1 MIEACRARLQP
12 MLAELA
18 TDAPADAVI
27 LTVVVAGLVIAA
39 ASAPWLLGAYGRAMS
54 RYMGFRQVAAPSPA
68 WWQQRARLLHRR
80 TPEAEAPVAPEALS
94 DAMRQRERNLL
105 LATACAA
112 GVFLAG
118 GIAVLALFYEV
129 GSWLTELNS
138 VFLLAALITGPALVN
153 VRPQVAVRPLIV
165 GVALALAASA
175 ALETLEDSADWEY
188 LLLGV
193 PAVFAGLALCLHR
206 RLRALFVPLSVL
218 AATAATG
225 VLAAA
230 LALLPLACASGA
242 AEPDARDWLLAA
254 ASLGGVVLA
263 LGGCLWIGMQLL
275 AGLARLY
282 ERGVVSDLSLVAA
295 SGAVIISALVA
306 FGADAPGLSP
316 ATMAVAWL
324 LWWAA
329 TVAVYAGARRL
340 LVLRVFARD
349 QRAERLLDAVQTRWR
364 CAGPVMQIGGPDLA
378 RLNIDPYELV
388 KFVSLRTHDLFLPGA
403 PTREQLLDCLDLASD
418 REGRFRINEVFCF
431 DTAWRSTV
439 EELMDLADAI
449 LLDLRG
455 FRAERAGT
463 AYEITR
469 LAAGN
474 RLGRVVAIGDAATD
488 WPCVDRLFGE
498 APRGQERRLDA
509 RSPQAVEECVQALV
523 EVATKDGAV
532 SGVAAPIN
540 HLQTA

>member
-80 TPEAEAPVAPEALS
+80 TPEAEASVAPDALS
-94 DAMRQRERNLL
+94 DAMRLRERNLL

-118 GIAVLALFYEV
+118 GIAALALLYEV
-129 GSWLTELNS
+129 GSLLTELNS

-218 AATAATG
+218 AATAAAG

-242 AEPDARDWLLAA
+242 AEPDVRDWLLAA

-263 LGGCLWIGMQLL
+263 LGGCLWVGMQLL

-316 ATMAVAWL
+316 ATMALAWL

-329 TVAVYAGARRL
+329 TVAVYAGV
-340 LVLRVFARD
+340 LVLRPRP
-349 QRAERLLDAVQTRWR
+349 T
-364 CAGPVMQIGGPDLA
+364 QIG
-378 RLNIDPYELV
+378 
-388 KFVSLRTHDLFLPGA
+388 
-403 PTREQLLDCLDLASD
+403 
-418 REGRFRINEVFCF
+418 
-431 DTAWRSTV
+431 
-439 EELMDLADAI
+439 
-449 LLDLRG
+449 
-455 FRAERAGT
+455 RAH
-463 AYEITR
+463 
-469 LAAGN
+469 
-474 RLGRVVAIGDAATD
+474 V
-488 WPCVDRLFGE
+488 
-498 APRGQERRLDA
+498 
-509 RSPQAVEECVQALV
+509 
-523 EVATKDGAV
+523 
-532 SGVAAPIN
+532 
-540 HLQTA
+540 